1 MYHLRRDR
9 ILLDLDRA
17 KYLLKQE
24 SCTSVFCKGEIT
36 YIGRNRGIYDLVGFL
51 SNGIDLKGF
60 SAADQVVGKAVAL
73 LLVLAK
79 VKEVYAHVMS
89 ESAIHLLSHYGIIY
103 RWDHTVPEI
112 LNVTR
117 TEVCLIDQCVSN
129 MKSPEE
135 ALQLMRNA
143 LKKIGDIAE

>member
-1 MYHLRRDR
+1 MYHWRRNR

-36 YIGRNRGIYDLVGFL
+36 YIGRNRGVYDLVGLL
-51 SNGIDLKGF
+51 SNGTDLKGF

-89 ESAIHLLSHYGIIY
+89 ESAVCLLAYYGIISSCDY
-103 RWDHTVPEI
+103 AVPEI
-112 LNVTR
+112 LNATQ

-129 MKSPEE
+129 TKSPEE
-135 ALQLMRNA
+135 ALQLMKNA
-143 LKKIGDIAE
+143 LKNIGDMC